1 MRATDSTKGWD
12 ELVWFHRTIAERWLQ
27 RGRGSG
33 DPFAKFF
40 FYFSGFNALYFLW
53 KTIDGLSGGES
64 RQIENLIKKF
74 SPSEAKEILR
84 GLAPSVNYFSERRPV
99 QRMDERS
106 SQSQLTGTQK
116 EGRKWQKIL
125 IEEGRPLEQLNA
137 LGQIIYIVRSNLVHG
152 SKAES
157 GDDEEV
163 IKSSLAPLE
172 ELLTRGISL
181 SQRLN

>member
-1 MRATDSTKGWD
+1 M
-12 ELVWFHRTIAERWLQ
+12 
-27 RGRGSG
+27 
-33 DPFAKFF
+33 
-40 FYFSGFNALYFLW
+40 YFSW

-152 SKAES
+152 S
-157 GDDEEV
+157 
-163 IKSSLAPLE
+163 
-172 ELLTRGISL
+172 
-181 SQRLN
+181 